1 MRGLTQYQLKFPGP
15 FSTDFKDSRSD
26 TSYNGLRLTRTCR
39 ARGHYTRDWA
49 GKVLTGNSLWGRGR
63 QVIPKSTP
71 VNLKG
76 RRQGQTRTAAEPKLY
91 LSARN

>member
-49 GKVLTGNSLWGRGR
+49 GNSPRE
-63 QVIPKSTP
+63 
-71 VNLKG
+71 
-76 RRQGQTRTAAEPKLY
+76 TASGDGED
-91 LSARN
+91 R